1 MSLFLLNA
9 QKSILELIKQAKG
22 SLTHSISG
30 VDFVLEKFAWQTAYA
45 AC

>member
-9 QKSILELIKQAKG
+9 QKLILELIKQAKG
-22 SLTHSISG
+22 SSSHSITG
-30 VDFVLEKFAWQTAYA
+30 VAFVLEKFAWQTANA